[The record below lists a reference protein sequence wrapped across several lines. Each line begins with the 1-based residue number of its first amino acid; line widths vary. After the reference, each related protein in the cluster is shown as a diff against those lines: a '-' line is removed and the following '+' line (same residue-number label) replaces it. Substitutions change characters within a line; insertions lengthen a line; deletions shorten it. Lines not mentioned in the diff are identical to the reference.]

1 MNKPTLIEVSKW
13 EKEYYSIRMPS
24 MTKEQFINKKK
35 SQWYREQY
43 YKK

>member
-1 MNKPTLIEVSKW
+1 MNKPTLIEISAW
-13 EKEYYSIRMPS
+13 QKEFYSIRMPT

-35 SQWYREQY
+35 QQWYREQY